1 MGSVEQPIAIL
12 GGTAGLG
19 RALAV
24 RLALAGR
31 RVIIGSRSEDRAVKA
46 AEEVNRITSTNL
58 ASGGLNESA
67 AAKADLVFYAIPFS
81 GLYQLAKSVKRVMK
95 VGSIAVSCVV
105 PLESELGGG
114 PEYLEPSTG
123 SAAEAL
129 QAILGDGVKVV
140 SALTY
145 VSANALE
152 DLNSPVDCDVV
163 VCGEKE
169 ASREVMDVLSLIKG
183 VRPLYA
189 GGLKYSRITERLT
202 VLLIRLNRQY
212 SSDRAGIRFTYI

>member
-1 MGSVEQPIAIL
+1 MIGERFIAIL

-19 RALAV
+19 RALAL
-24 RLALAGR
+24 RLTKAGR
-31 RVIIGSRSEDRAVKA
+31 RVIIGSRDAERAARV
-46 AEEVNRITSTNL
+46 AEEVNRII
-58 ASGGLNESA
+58 GGVFAVGDLNEAS
-67 AAKADLVFYAIPFS
+67 AAKADLVFFAVPFP
-81 GLYQLAKSVKRVMK
+81 GLFQLAKNVKHVMK
-95 VGSIAVSCVV
+95 TGSIAVSCVV
-105 PLESELGGG
+105 PLESDLGGG
-114 PEYLEPSTG
+114 PEYLEPSSG

-145 VSANALE
+145 IPANALE
-152 DLNSPVDCDVV
+152 DLDSPVDCDVV

-169 ASREVMDVLSLIKG
+169 ASREVMEVLSLIKG

-212 SSDRAGIRFTYI
+212 NSDRVGVRFTYI